1 MLWYQFY
8 PSFFPLTKQE
18 EQISGDNNGKTVNY
32 KHPCV
37 SHLNA
42 SSSFLDSW
50 GRERLPGLP
59 AEPEPPTRLSHRRS
73 LCGNAAL
80 PAPLTS
86 VRWWQAAGL
95 PGGEAQRPGHEAW
108 PEGRLGECRGWDRA
122 CSVRRLCMAWG

>member
-50 GRERLPGLP
+50 GRERLLVFPP
-59 AEPEPPTRLSHRRS
+59 EPEPPKPLSRQQRLWGKATQ
-73 LCGNAAL
+73 LWL
-80 PAPLTS
+80 
-86 VRWWQAAGL
+86 
-95 PGGEAQRPGHEAW
+95 
-108 PEGRLGECRGWDRA
+108 LGEIRA
-122 CSVRRLCMAWG
+122 TLSPLGAVR

>member
-8 PSFFPLTKQE
+8 PSFFPFTKQE

-50 GRERLPGLP
+50 GRERLLVFPP
-59 AEPEPPTRLSHRRS
+59 EPEPLKLLLHQQRLW
-73 LCGNAAL
+73 GKAAQL
-80 PAPLTS
+80 
-86 VRWWQAAGL
+86 
-95 PGGEAQRPGHEAW
+95 
-108 PEGRLGECRGWDRA
+108 RLKQEP
-122 CSVRRLCMAWG
+122 CSIH

>member
-8 PSFFPLTKQE
+8 PSFFPFTKQE

-50 GRERLPGLP
+50 GRERLLVFP
-59 AEPEPPTRLSHRRS
+59 PEPLKLLLHQQRLW
-73 LCGNAAL
+73 GKAAQL
-80 PAPLTS
+80 
-86 VRWWQAAGL
+86 
-95 PGGEAQRPGHEAW
+95 
-108 PEGRLGECRGWDRA
+108 RLKQEP
-122 CSVRRLCMAWG
+122 CSIH

>member
-8 PSFFPLTKQE
+8 PSFFPFTKQE

-50 GRERLPGLP
+50 GRERLLVFPP
-59 AEPEPPTRLSHRRS
+59 EPEPLKLLSHQQR
-73 LCGNAAL
+73 LWGKAAQL
-80 PAPLTS
+80 
-86 VRWWQAAGL
+86 WL
-95 PGGEAQRPGHEAW
+95 PGETGALLSP
-108 PEGRLGECRGWDRA
+108 LGA
-122 CSVRRLCMAWG
+122 VR